1 MVMALS
7 LLSLVFLLVIS
18 LINLV
23 GTDLSLS
30 EVRKERILA
39 KAHARVGMM
48 VAIGEIQKH
57 LGPDTRVT
65 ATADILDE
73 RIESGSLYASSQN
86 YDEESDLF
94 GFNDGE
100 DRNQIIDLNED
111 GNLDKVPFGQR
122 HWTGVWK
129 HRARSRNTDSA
140 KRGAKPLPKNYET
153 AQGIKIS
160 AQYDSEYDPHP
171 AVELAWLVSGNE
183 GYHKKLFVGEDTDNF
198 QEFLENPSGLWD
210 ESTLDNGRR
219 MVNGGVYG
227 KHRNGWKDYSET
239 LGLDENGNFDQG
251 RSELYKHPEFGTY
264 AHPLIPTEEDYE
276 WLLKSPLLSSDYD
289 HELHREQWQDFLRS
303 EPVLAPKTRL
313 DVDGVPI
320 ERSGRII
327 NKPSYA
333 YWVGDEGVKSKVNI
347 SNPNADSNEEDK
359 IRDNIT
365 VSAVPN
371 LSLYDDTDDASEGPV
386 KGGFGFSMDDE
397 DREKILSVE
406 SMKLLVGDNS
416 SDEEL
421 GDLVSAH
428 YHSLTTTSHG
438 VLADVRTG
446 GLRRDLSSAFALDE
460 KMNDN
465 RWDDHIIDDSKAWS
479 RDFEDYLYRHKVKL
493 ERTTPAFD
501 DLKTINNLTYNAV
514 RSNKWADDPE
524 DSSSGGIGWEGA
536 ILAGP
541 RWSVLGAF
549 HNLYANNTDSDS
561 EFRDVLPCH
570 PNCSIPGH
578 SEKTMCGVFPRS
590 VGDNSLLLGLTGG
603 LGPFKQIISFFRGGR
618 EEIWARWNFFKELN
632 IRPEPKN
639 HPLQPILTEFKF
651 SQTPTIE
658 GSNLALAMYPS
669 VALWNP
675 YNVSISMEELYVEI
689 PFRDNRLLAANP
701 KDYDRWRKWRMYF
714 SHELDDIGTGG
725 PGNPP
730 PPSPPT
736 LPPNYGLRGSAGL
749 LGPYG
754 PVSAFGKLML
764 AQNAGV
770 YGLVQNYRSNEF
782 FDRYLQPERL
792 VSLQLSTNINPETNQ
807 WMRGGT
813 PPFLRENGQTRPDP
827 NKFKIFCSR
836 DYTNYNSNQKQ
847 VILSD
852 YNSHRLE
859 RHLLLKLTNLQLGPG
874 EKSHFCVAGK
884 QSWNWTSIPSP
895 GSGKKFLV
903 VDLAKGF
910 DKDPFLCVTDY
921 PVSSSPLYLKY
932 KIGRIRGSKPI
943 ETHFR
948 DGSGAKTKNPSKLPY
963 LRGITLYSQ
972 KPYTG
977 TAIEVDAI
985 SPEETSVIQR
995 INRRFDSHI
1004 WLNETR
1010 QGSRNMW
1017 NTRDQYLSIL
1027 NPLSELAST
1036 SDSNQWGDDLM
1047 PGNGFRIRMEL
1058 PGLAKSVVF
1067 EQFNPRALNHGYQ
1080 EGFGDSWKL
1089 EKFIALGANGQIV
1102 DVLSKPA
1109 NPDRRYAIENQ
1120 NPNGRTITFNPG
1132 YDIPAGSEPNEFV
1145 DFYDMPTIIPENSNL
1160 GINDIL
1166 DSTTPQYDPNALSKK
1181 QNLMWPVVP
1190 RISPN
1195 GGEGIGDF
1203 HDESESH
1210 GPMELS
1216 SNAVMFEIPDSP
1228 MLSIIQLR
1236 HANLNNYLHGPAYAL
1251 GNSYST
1257 SQVSREKPW
1266 SRLRGI
1272 SKQPKDVTTFNTQHN
1287 LTMAGHFN
1295 TIYGPHGIK
1304 NPFYR
1309 WLEIYD
1315 YGPEYGVSVPMR
1327 DAAVGKDNQNT
1338 ILDHSY
1344 FNNLALLDGFFMS
1357 GLGSGDALDLDE
1369 ESETDGR
1376 IRPFRN
1382 NRLVPYFRDREWD
1395 AMDRAESQRYQTL
1408 AGDLLAEGIFNVNS
1422 TSVDAWISQLSSLAG
1437 LDIPKIDGGI
1447 HDISDDEDD
1456 PEIPFPRFLR
1466 YPDDAD
1472 KTGQS
1477 SSSWHEIRVLDKD
1490 EITLLAH
1497 CLVEQI
1503 KLRGPF
1509 LSYADFANRRLQGT
1523 GKSRLLDHFNDWPQ
1537 ANSEEGENRD
1547 SVLGLRGA
1555 VQAAIAEAELNQDE
1569 FEKPTGAPSMRGAWE
1584 HNPMIPTIPSKRFQS
1599 NGLISSSYPTG
1610 DEYRLLASRFGVH
1623 AFHSDWENYTDS
1635 RDGSTNRQT
1644 LLFPP
1649 YLNQARNSDYQVR
1662 KQSFFGKGNTYIS
1675 NKLENLILPDPV
1687 NLALNWKLE
1696 TFDYTESFKYG
1707 EAPENLLAVENAAT
1721 GANKPGW
1728 LMQSD
1733 VLSPLAPVTSVR
1745 SDTFTVRVMGETW
1758 SELSA
1763 DSQKVYK
1770 PSSKAWIELTV
1781 QRTPDYVKADLDEPH
1796 HRPHE
1801 PFEDRNFNGFWDD
1814 DPNLEEHWLDLNE
1827 NSKDLTGA
1835 DDVYQPDLPGGDSSI
1850 YYRHGLSS
1858 DRRLNRDETEETSGN
1873 GTSIHGINQ
1882 RFGRKFK
1889 IISFRWLNVQDV

>member
-1 MVMALS
+1 MALS
-7 LLSLVFLLVIS
+7 LLSLVFLLVVS
-18 LINLV
+18 LLNLV
-23 GTDLSLS
+23 GTDLSLT

-39 KAHARVGMM
+39 KAHARLGMM

-73 RIESGSLYASSQN
+73 RIESGSLYASSEK

-94 GFNDGE
+94 GFSDGE
-100 DRNQIIDLNED
+100 DRNQIIDLDED
-111 GNLDKVPFGQR
+111 GSLDKVPFGQR

-129 HRARSRNTDSA
+129 HRARSRNTDST
-140 KRGAKPLPKNYET
+140 KRGAKPLPKNLET
-153 AQGIKIS
+153 AQGITIS
-160 AQYDSEYDPHP
+160 ALYDSEYDPHP

-183 GYHKKLFVGEDTDNF
+183 GYHKKLFVGKDTNNF

-210 ESTLDNGRR
+210 GSTLDNGRR
-219 MVNGGVYG
+219 MVNGEVYG
-227 KHRNGWKDYSET
+227 KYRNGWRDYSET
-239 LGLDENGNFDQG
+239 LGLDASGNFDEG
-251 RSELYKHPEFGTY
+251 RSKLYKHPEFGTY
-264 AHPLIPTEEDYE
+264 AHPLIPTEGDYE
-276 WLLKSPLLSSDYD
+276 WLLKSPVLSSDYD
-289 HELHREQWQDFLRS
+289 HELDREEWQDFLRS

-313 DVDGVPI
+313 DLDGVPI
-320 ERSGRII
+320 ERSGRIV

-333 YWVGDEGVKSKVNI
+333 YWVSDEGVKTRVNI
-347 SNPNADSNEEDK
+347 SNPDLNATDK
-359 IRDNIT
+359 IT
-365 VSAVPN
+365 VSSVPN
-371 LSLYDDTDDASEGPV
+371 LSLYDDTDDASDGPV
-386 KGGFGFSMDDE
+386 KGGFGFSMADE

-406 SMKLLVGDNS
+406 SMKLLDVN
-416 SDEEL
+416 
-421 GDLVSAH
+421 VSAH
-428 YHSLTTTSHG
+428 YHSLSTTSHG

-446 GLRRDLSSAFALDE
+446 GLRRDLSSAFALDADI
-460 KMNDN
+460 KDN
-465 RWDDHIIDDSKAWS
+465 RWDDHIISFKAWS

-501 DLKTINNLTYNAV
+501 DLKTISGLTYNAV

-524 DSSSGGIGWEGA
+524 KSSDGGISWEGA

-541 RWSVLGAF
+541 RWSALGAF
-549 HNLYANNTDSDS
+549 HNLYANNTVSTS
-561 EFRDVLPCH
+561 VFKDVLPCH

-578 SEKTMCGVFPRS
+578 TDKTMCGVFPRS

-603 LGPFKQIISFFRGGR
+603 LGPFKKIRTYFTGGIN
-618 EEIWARWNFFKELN
+618 EIMARWNLFMGLN

-658 GSNLALAMYPS
+658 PPQPIEGGKLALAMYPS

-675 YNVSISMEELYVEI
+675 YNVPISMKELYVEI

-701 KDYDRWRKWRMYF
+701 RDYDRWRKWRMYF
-714 SHELDDIGTGG
+714 SDQLIQATSGGG
-725 PGNPP
+725 PGTPP

-736 LPPNYGLRGSAGL
+736 LPPNYGLKGSAGL

-754 PVSAFGKLML
+754 PRSALGKLML
-764 AQNAGV
+764 VQSATTV
-770 YGLVQNYRSNEF
+770 SGLVLNYRANEF
-782 FDRYLQPERL
+782 FDKYHQEVPLIPNL
-792 VSLQLSTNINPETNQ
+792 PLSVNYNPETSL
-807 WMRGGT
+807 WMRGSPT
-813 PPFLRENGQTRPDP
+813 FSWESDLTRPNP

-836 DYTNYNSNQKQ
+836 DNQKFNPSLRQ

-852 YNSHRLE
+852 YNSNRLE
-859 RHLLLKLTNLQLGPG
+859 RHLLLKITGLQLGPG
-874 EKSHFCVAGK
+874 EKSHFCVDGK
-884 QSWNWTSIPSP
+884 QTWNWTSIPSP
-895 GSGKKFLV
+895 GSQKKFLV

-910 DKDPFLCVTDY
+910 DQDPFLCVTDY
-921 PVSSSPLYLKY
+921 PVSSAPLYLKY
-932 KIGRIRGSKPI
+932 KISEIRGAEPI
-943 ETHFR
+943 ETNFR
-948 DGSGAKTKNPSKLPY
+948 DGSGAKTKNPSTLPY

-977 TAIEVDAI
+977 SSIEVDAI
-985 SPEETSVIQR
+985 SPEQTSVIHR
-995 INRRFDSHI
+995 INRKFDSKL
-1004 WLNETR
+1004 WLNQTR
-1010 QGSRNMW
+1010 EGSRNMW
-1017 NTRDQYLSIL
+1017 NINDHYLSVL
-1027 NPLSELAST
+1027 DPLSELAPT
-1036 SDSNQWGDDLM
+1036 SKPDEWREDLM

-1067 EQFNPRALNHGYQ
+1067 EQFNPRAFNHGYQ
-1080 EGFGDSWKL
+1080 EGFGDNWKI
-1089 EKFIALGANGQIV
+1089 EKFIALGASGQIV
-1102 DVLSKPA
+1102 DVFTKPA
-1109 NPDRRYAIENQ
+1109 NPDRVYTIDNQ
-1120 NPNGRTITFNPG
+1120 NPNGLLITFNPG
-1132 YDIPAGSEPNEFV
+1132 CDIPAGSEPNEFV
-1145 DFYDMPTIIPENSNL
+1145 DFYDMPTIIPEDSDL
-1160 GINDIL
+1160 GIDDIL
-1166 DSTTPQYDPNALSKK
+1166 TPTTPEYNLDAWIIK
-1181 QNLMWPVVP
+1181 QDLMWPVVP
-1190 RISPN
+1190 RIPPS

-1203 HDESESH
+1203 HDVSESH
-1210 GPMELS
+1210 GPMPLS
-1216 SNAVMFEIPDSP
+1216 SSAVMFEIPDSP
-1228 MLSIIQLR
+1228 MLSILQLR

-1251 GNSYST
+1251 GNSYAT

-1272 SKQPKDVTTFNTQHN
+1272 SKQPKDVTTFNTKHN
-1287 LTMAGHFN
+1287 LTMAAHFN
-1295 TIYGPHGIK
+1295 TIYGEFGYE
-1304 NPFYR
+1304 NPFYK
-1309 WLEIYD
+1309 WLEKYD
-1315 YGPEYGVSVPMR
+1315 YDPLYGVSLPMR

-1357 GLGSGDALDLDE
+1357 GLGSGEALTLGGGGL
-1369 ESETDGR
+1369 TDGR

-1382 NRLVPYFRDREWD
+1382 NRLVPYFRDRQWD
-1395 AMDRAESQRYQTL
+1395 ATDRADDQRYQTL
-1408 AGDLLAEGIFNVNS
+1408 AGDLLAEGMFNVNS
-1422 TSVDAWISQLSSLAG
+1422 TSVDAWVSQLSALAG
-1437 LDIPKIDGGI
+1437 LDIPKIGGGI
-1447 HDISDDEDD
+1447 HSISDD
-1456 PEIPFPRFLR
+1456 EIPFPRFVR
-1466 YPDDAD
+1466 YPDDAY
-1472 KTGQS
+1472 KTGAS

-1523 GKSRLLDHFNDWPQ
+1523 RKSRLLDHFSVWPT
-1537 ANSEEGENRD
+1537 AYSPDGENRD

-1555 VQAAIAEAELNQDE
+1555 VQAAIAEAELNQDT
-1569 FEKPTGAPSMRGAWE
+1569 FSKPTGAPSIRGAWV
-1584 HNPMIPTIPSKRFQS
+1584 HNPMIPTIPSKRFAS
-1599 NGLISSSYPTG
+1599 SATISSPYPTG
-1610 DEYRLLASRFGVH
+1610 GQYKLLASRFGVH
-1623 AFHSDWENYTDS
+1623 AFHSDWASYTDPI
-1635 RDGSTNRQT
+1635 DGSTNRQT

-1649 YLNQARNSDYQVR
+1649 YLNQAGSPGSQVR
-1662 KQSFFGKGNTYIS
+1662 KQSFFGKGNTYVS
-1675 NKLENLILPDPV
+1675 NNLPNLILPAPV
-1687 NLALNWKLE
+1687 SLALNWKLE

-1733 VLSPLAPVTSVR
+1733 VLSPLVPVTSVR

-1763 DSQKVYK
+1763 DAEKVYK

-1781 QRTPDYVKADLDEPH
+1781 QRTPDYVKADLDEPY

-1814 DPNLEEHWLDLNE
+1814 DPSHEEHWLDLNE
-1827 NSKDLTGA
+1827 NSKDLSGA
-1835 DDVYQPDLPGGDSSI
+1835 DDVYQPDLPGGGSSI
-1850 YYRHGLSS
+1850 YYRDGLSS
-1858 DRRLNRDETEETSGN
+1858 DQRLNRDETEETSGF

-1889 IISFRWLNVQDV
+1889 IISFRWLNEQDV